1 MKNKQYILALFY
13 MYILCCLKWL
23 SFNPDSTMRVK
34 LMWTKHRK
42 IEQSNK
48 NIDICAWIYSTDEET
63 MEQLMSKSITR
74 DEIIEIEIKNG

>member
-1 MKNKQYILALFY
+1 